1 VRFAVKDPKKF
12 DMGDIKEAIQKVDP
26 TWRVDD
32 EPVEKPEGKKPA
44 KKG

>member
-1 VRFAVKDPKKF
+1 MRFAVKDPKKF
-12 DMGDIKEAIQKVDP
+12 DLGQIKEAIQKVDP

-32 EPVEKPEGKKPA
+32 ELIEKPKEGKKP